1 MTTKLDPARLPELLA
16 PLTGWTL
23 NEASDAI
30 SRHLEFPDF
39 AEAFAFMTRVAFA
52 AQQRDH
58 HPTWSNTFNVV
69 DVTLSTHAARGLTM
83 KDIEMA
89 RLIDRVATAA
99 SQ

>member
-1 MTTKLDPARLPELLA
+1 MTAKLDPARLPELLA
-16 PLTGWTL
+16 ALPGWTL
-23 NEASDAI
+23 NDASDAI

-58 HPTWSNTFNVV
+58 HPSWSNAFNVV

>member
-16 PLTGWTL
+16 TLPGWTL
-23 NEASDAI
+23 AAGSDAI

-58 HPTWSNTFNVV
+58 HPSWSNTFNVV
-69 DVTLSTHAARGLTM
+69 DITLSTHSAKGLTM

-99 SQ
+99 SH

>member
-1 MTTKLDPARLPELLA
+1 MTAKLDPARLPELLA

-23 NEASDAI
+23 DGTSDAI

-69 DVTLSTHAARGLTM
+69 DITLTTHAAKGLTM
-83 KDIEMA
+83 KDFEMA

-99 SQ
+99 ST

>member
-1 MTTKLDPARLPELLA
+1 MTAKLDPARLPELLA
-16 PLTGWTL
+16 QLPRWTL
-23 NEASDAI
+23 DETSGAI

-52 AQQRDH
+52 AQERDH
-58 HPTWSNTFNVV
+58 HPSWTNSFNVV
-69 DVTLSTHAARGLTM
+69 DVTLSTHSAKGLTM

-99 SQ
+99 SH